1 MNKKLGIGI
10 GALLFAGILGFWIY
24 TSDASQ
30 QAPELTTDEIREM
43 VLSQY
48 PGEITEIELDKEL
61 NKVVYE
67 VEVISNGKEYDLTLD
82 GNSGE
87 VLKLKEKTVY
97 TKENQSDDKKNDSTK
112 EKETPNVS
120 VKEKSTNDEKNQT
133 EQKQNENKKN
143 NQQENT
149 VINEEKAIEIAKSE
163 FPGTLVS
170 MELDRDDGRLIYEI
184 EIVNGNEEAEIEI
197 DAYTGE
203 ILVLDIDIDD

>member
-30 QAPELTTDEIREM
+30 QAPELTTDEIRDM
-43 VLSQY
+43 VLNQY

-67 VEVISNGKEYDLTLD
+67 VEVISNGKEYDLKLD

-97 TKENQSDDKKNDSTK
+97 TKENQSDDRKNDSTK

-120 VKEKSTNDEKNQT
+120 VKEKSTNDGKNQT
-133 EQKQNENKKN
+133 EQKQNENKQN

>member
-30 QAPELTTDEIREM
+30 QAPELTTDKIREM

-97 TKENQSDDKKNDSTK
+97 TKENQSDDRKNDSTK

-133 EQKQNENKKN
+133 EQKQNENKQN

>member
-112 EKETPNVS
+112 EKETPNIS

-133 EQKQNENKKN
+133 EQKQNENKQN

>member
-30 QAPELTTDEIREM
+30 QAPELTTDKIREM

-97 TKENQSDDKKNDSTK
+97 TKENQSDDRKNDST
-112 EKETPNVS
+112 
-120 VKEKSTNDEKNQT
+120 KEKSTNDEKNQT
-133 EQKQNENKKN
+133 EQKQNENKQN